1 MAFVIISLVATAIF
15 RLFSG
20 ALGNA
25 GVAEE
30 YSRAILIAQSL
41 QAQKIPGSLR
51 EGTENGA
58 TEDGRMQWT
67 VQVSPYEPP
76 NLNPEIAKTSEFMM
90 TRMYRIVTVVSFA
103 GANPGQQRSVTLS
116 TVRLGPKERTP

>member
-41 QAQKIPGSLR
+41 QAQKIPGSLHD
-51 EGTENGA
+51 GTENGA

-67 VQVSPYEPP
+67 VQVSPY
-76 NLNPEIAKTSEFMM
+76 
-90 TRMYRIVTVVSFA
+90 
-103 GANPGQQRSVTLS
+103 
-116 TVRLGPKERTP
+116 